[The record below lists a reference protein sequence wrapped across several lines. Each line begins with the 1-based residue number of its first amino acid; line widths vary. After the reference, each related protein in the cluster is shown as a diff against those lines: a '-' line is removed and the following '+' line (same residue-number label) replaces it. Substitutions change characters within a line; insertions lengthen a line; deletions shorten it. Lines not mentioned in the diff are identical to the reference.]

1 MAGGWQIDPHRL
13 KKNTITNKEE
23 AKESVI
29 LYILNRHVMKDYSIV
44 DVVLILTPA
53 TTIQPILRAYVNT
66 A

>member
-1 MAGGWQIDPHRL
+1 MSWVWQIDPYRL